1 MWDLFVFRQV
11 QLSGTFSDIIHM
23 SHQSFYCTPFNM
35 RLKFSKYF
43 LKKYPHAPPPPQL
56 LDNAT
61 HINEWPTHY
70 ALHIIL

>member
-11 QLSGTFSDIIHM
+11 QLSGTFSDIIH

-43 LKKYPHAPPPPQL
+43 LKKYPHAPPPKL
-56 LDNAT
+56 LDNHDNT
-61 HINEWPTHY
+61 HHEWPTHY